1 MSDAQFNPTP
11 PPVKRLTRSSSDSM
25 IAGVCGGIAEYTGV
39 DANLIR
45 LLVVVGTILGFG
57 SLAVLYV
64 VAWVLMP
71 KA

>member
-64 VAWVLMP
+64 VAWLLMP